1 MNLLS
6 ERASIANPQ
15 LVSSIPGIALIP
27 SSAHVAAARAVCQ
40 ASVANVR
47 AHTLKLGRGNR

>member
-47 AHTLKLGRGNR
+47 AHTL